1 MAQSIDR
8 IRKDVS
14 LSDSLIRRAAEG
26 DEAAFAALAAHF
38 QPHLSRMIAAFPIPE
53 EEKGDLRQEGL
64 IGLYKAVL
72 LYDETISSFSTFASV
87 CMRSG
92 VLEGLR
98 KYNRLHASASLD
110 IEAEEIPSGDNA
122 SPERILLGKEE
133 LSTLLSK
140 VDDVLSPLERRV
152 FGLHL
157 QGKTVSEIAALIE
170 KKPKSVENTLF
181 RLRKKLSALS

>member
-1 MAQSIDR
+1 MAANIDR
-8 IRKDVS
+8 ILNDDP
-14 LSDSLIRRAAEG
+14 LSGETVRRAAAG

-38 QPHLSRMIAAFPIPE
+38 QSHLSRMISGISIPD
-53 EEKGDLRQEGL
+53 EEKDDLRQEGL

-72 LYDETISSFSTFASV
+72 LYDEKISSFSTFASV

-92 VLEGLR
+92 VMEGLR
-98 KYNRLHASASLD
+98 KYNRSHTSASLD
-110 IEAEEIPSGDNA
+110 IEAEEIPSGDTD

-133 LSTLLSK
+133 LSILLSK

-157 QGKTVSEIAALIE
+157 QGKTVSEIASHI
-170 KKPKSVENTLF
+170 KKAPKSVENTLF
-181 RLRKKLSALS
+181 RLRRKLSSLS